1 MSRVKRGTKARR
13 RRKKVLEQAKG
24 FRGSQS
30 KLFRTAVEKVARAQQ
45 YAYRDRR
52 VKKRDFR
59 SLWITRIG
67 AATRL
72 QGLSYSKFIAGLK
85 ALGIELD
92 RKVLSNM
99 AVQSIESFNQI
110 VEQVKKK
117 LAA

>member
-1 MSRVKRGTKARR
+1 MRVKRGTKARS
-13 RRKKVLEQAKG
+13 RRKKILEQAKG

-52 VKKRDFR
+52 VKKREFR

-72 QGLSYSKFIAGLK
+72 QGLSYSKFMNGLK
-85 ALGIELD
+85 QLSIELD
-92 RKVLSNM
+92 RKILADM
-99 AVQSIESFNQI
+99 AVHSLEAFNQI

-117 LAA
+117 IAA